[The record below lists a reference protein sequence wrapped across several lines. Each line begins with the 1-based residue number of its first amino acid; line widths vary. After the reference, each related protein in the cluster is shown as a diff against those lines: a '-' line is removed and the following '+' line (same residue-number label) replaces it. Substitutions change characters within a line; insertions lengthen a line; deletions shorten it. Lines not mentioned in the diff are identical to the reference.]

1 MNTQN
6 ITIRYATL
14 ADMDNLVE
22 LLRELFFIETDFT
35 FNSTRQR
42 RGLKLLLDGDI
53 DRTCVLVAEA
63 EGKVVGM
70 CSAQTR
76 ISTAAGAV
84 TAVIEDVVVS
94 EKWRG
99 IGIGRKLMEEIEKW
113 GRMRNIEHFQLL
125 ADKNNLLGIE
135 FYRIQDWEVTQLICL
150 TKRLLH

>member
-14 ADMDNLVE
+14 ADVDNLVE
-22 LLRELFFIETDFT
+22 LLRELFFIEADFT
-35 FNSTRQR
+35 FSRTRQQG
-42 RGLKLLLDGDI
+42 GLKLLLAEDL
-53 DRTCVLVAEA
+53 DRTCVIAAEA

-76 ISTAAGAV
+76 ISTAEGKV

-99 IGIGRKLMEEIEKW
+99 KGIGRKLMEEIEEW
-113 GRMRNIEHFQLL
+113 GRMRNIECFQLL
-125 ADKNNLLGIE
+125 ADKNNLSGVA
-135 FYRIQDWEVTQLICL
+135 FYRRQNWEMTQLICL
-150 TKRLLH
+150 TKRVH